1 MSEIPYRAAA
11 DKPKM
16 PKWLTVFG
24 ITLAVVVT
32 LALLLFIYTGTFSR
46 FIADDYCSA
55 DLLRNHS
62 FWKAQWL
69 SYTTWSNRYATML
82 VTGLIDP
89 LDTVGIRLL
98 PGVLILGLTAGLYWL
113 LRRVTSHIR
122 YPMPGIFLYVL
133 AGLSVY
139 FSLYTTPNLFQSYY
153 WRSGNIT
160 YTMPAAGL
168 IVLLAVLL
176 SHTGRSRSWWQL
188 ILVGLFAFFLMG
200 FSETNAALLIAVL
213 FLGTGVSLLL
223 RYRAGRQQVNQAAWV
238 IALGGALAGLAAV
251 YLAPGNAMRLEQMP
265 DPPSFFEWLGLS
277 FRYAYDYLFYGITSY
292 IVPRTISF
300 AFGLVLATQI
310 DWTGIKPGRLG
321 FALGIGLVFLF
332 LLTAA
337 CVAPSV
343 YAQHAYPED
352 RAMTSANIL
361 LSTAVIGAGF
371 LVGILLRTLALKIR
385 GVNPLCIRLAGA
397 VLMAVFTLY
406 VVYSGYQVAGRIDEY
421 RQRAE
426 QWDQRAE
433 QIEQLRQAG
442 DLNPHITALD
452 SFYTVQE
459 ISGDPELWVNQCAAG
474 YYELE
479 SITAE

>member
-1 MSEIPYRAAA
+1 M
-11 DKPKM
+11 
-16 PKWLTVFG
+16 WLAVFR

-32 LALLLFIYTGTFSR
+32 LALLLFIYIGTFSR

-55 DLLRNHS
+55 NLLRNHS
-62 FWKAQWL
+62 FWEAQWL

-82 VTGLIDP
+82 VTSLIDP

-98 PGVLILGLTAGLYWL
+98 PALLILGLTAGLYWL
-113 LRRVTSHIR
+113 LRRIALHTR
-122 YPMPGIFLYVL
+122 YPVPGLFLYIL

-160 YTMPAAGL
+160 YALPAVGL
-168 IVLLAVLL
+168 TALLAVLL
-176 SHTGRSRSWWQL
+176 SQSGRVRPWWQL
-188 ILVGLFAFFLMG
+188 ILVGLFAFFLAG

-223 RYRAGRQQVNQAAWV
+223 RYRAGHPQINQAAWV
-238 IALGGALAGLAAV
+238 VALAGALAGLAAV
-251 YLAPGNAMRLEQMP
+251 YLAPGNAVRLEQMP
-265 DPPSFFEWLGLS
+265 EPPSFFEWLGLS
-277 FRYAYDYLFYGITSY
+277 FRYAYDYLFYGVTSY
-292 IVPRTISF
+292 IVPRAISF
-300 AFGLVLATQI
+300 AFGLALATQI

-371 LVGILLRTLALKIR
+371 LTGILLRTFALKIR
-385 GVNPLCIRLAGA
+385 EVNPLRIRLAGA
-397 VLMAVFTLY
+397 VMLAIFTVY
-406 VVYSGYQVAGRIDEY
+406 VIYSGYQVTGRIDEY
-421 RQRAE
+421 RQHAE
-426 QWDQRAE
+426 QWDQRAG
-433 QIEQLRQAG
+433 QIEQFRRAG
-442 DLNPHITALD
+442 DLNPRVTALD
-452 SFYTVQE
+452 SFYAVQE
-459 ISGDPELWVNQCAAG
+459 ISGDPDLWVNQCAAG

-479 SITAE
+479 SVTVE